1 MKKHITIFF
10 LLCISFVLQAKY
22 DDTPH
27 ILVNNKDKETIL
39 LKIEK
44 QPWAKKII
52 DDTKKEVAFFVNQ
65 HEKDKEWILS
75 RYLMNRVPGKRYTR
89 FISDREGTELVAYDG
104 DAPVPTVRV
113 SPHKRSPVTPEG
125 QFYVAPEI
133 KDLVP
138 YDTSLT
144 MTLKNPVT
152 NKYVR
157 VDPQNYVNRINTNIN
172 KLAFSSAVLYWL
184 TGEEKYARFS
194 ADILNQWAA
203 GAVHQEPISGPGRV
217 GFLDIQTL
225 GDEGSKPLILA
236 YDFVKPYMESKGY
249 NLVYY
254 DLVFE
259 KIAKTL
265 AFRGYV
271 GNNWYAAESSTMVA
285 AALSLTDKKKRDY
298 YLSFYLTRDTIRD
311 GCGQLAMPSTVEK
324 WLTPD
329 GHWKEPGGYHN
340 YPVSKLIEA
349 AMMLDN
355 NGIEVFKMYPQ
366 LFDAAHVMLKYS
378 FPDLTASSFGDT
390 GRPVQSPYCLE
401 IAIRKAHENKLPI
414 LSNLL
419 VSMHQLLERK
429 MYDRS
434 EGGIE
439 GLLCYLPELPS
450 INSESYASWERTGKL
465 DFASFYLQ
473 RNGMERQTGLMC
485 AVQGATYNHNH
496 SNGMAMEIYGK
507 GTVMGVDPGNGPTY
521 EHPMHVRYYTQW
533 AAHNTVVAAGSSTS
547 IVPFNGG
554 GGTKHIGRVNLI
566 SMEPLAGEQ
575 AISDNYSFTL
585 TEYYDGS
592 TQTNQQRLL
601 SLIRIDENEGYYLD
615 IYRSDN
621 PVSNDYLYHN
631 IGEGVSF
638 YTMNGD
644 PVMTKPI
651 ESYPKTE
658 KDEPGL
664 RFFQQVETTGIRT
677 EGLTALFS
685 ASELPTG
692 KAFMKMWIPGIKGRT
707 YYKAMAPV
715 SKTAVPPY
723 NKKKTPVIGI
733 RMEQE
738 AFTTPFVVL
747 LEPTEKGLL
756 SSIKSV
762 KQHAFIHHNNGVLLE
777 IETIQNKKQFI
788 FTSLEN
794 KEIRKDN
801 YSFSGDYGLIEKDG
815 EMATTYYL
823 GFGNKL
829 GDDEILIETKDK
841 SNGSV
846 CLINSWNKLEVKT
859 KQPCRIL
866 IKNKKRGNSLSKKDA
881 RVTFSK
887 QSGYYEWDIEEGEHT
902 IRYN

>member
-1 MKKHITIFF
+1 MKKLITIS
-10 LLCISFVLQAKY
+10 LLCISFVLQAKLY
-22 DDTPH
+22 DSPH
-27 ILVNNKDKETIL
+27 ILVNNKDKEAIL
-39 LKIEK
+39 LKVEK

-52 DDTKKEVAFFVNQ
+52 KEAENEVSFYVEQ
-65 HEKDKEWILS
+65 HARDNEWILS

-89 FISDREGTELVAYDG
+89 FISDREGTKLVAYEG

-125 QFYVAPEI
+125 QFYVAPKI

-144 MTLKNPVT
+144 MNLKNPAT
-152 NKYVR
+152 NKYER
-157 VDPQNYVNRINTNIN
+157 VDPQNYVNRINTSIN

-184 TGEEKYARFS
+184 TGEEKYACFS

-203 GAVHQEPISGPGRV
+203 GAVHQELITGPGRV

-249 NLVYY
+249 NLDYY
-254 DLVFE
+254 DIVFE
-259 KIAKTL
+259 KIAETL

-298 YLSFYLTRDTIRD
+298 YLSFYLTRDTIHD
-311 GCGQLAMPSTVEK
+311 GCGQLAMPSTVKK
-324 WLTPD
+324 WFTPD

-340 YPVSKLIEA
+340 YPVSKLIES
-349 AMMLDN
+349 AMMLEN
-355 NGIEVFKMYPQ
+355 NGIEVFNKYPQ

-419 VSMHQLLERK
+419 VSMHQLLDREI
-429 MYDRS
+429 YDRS
-434 EGGIE
+434 EGGLE

-450 INSESYASWERTGKL
+450 VNADVSWERTGKL
-465 DFASFYLQ
+465 DFASFYFQ

-507 GTVMGVDPGNGPTY
+507 GTVMGIDPGNGPTY

-533 AAHNTVVAAGSSTS
+533 AAHNTVVAAGASTS
-547 IVPFNGG
+547 IVPFHGG
-554 GGTKHIGRVNLI
+554 GGTKQIGQVNLI
-566 SMEPLAGEQ
+566 SMEPLVGNQ
-575 AISDNYSFTL
+575 AVSDNYSFTL

-592 TQTNQQRLL
+592 TKTNQQRLL

-631 IGEGVSF
+631 IGESVSF
-638 YTMNGD
+638 YTMDAD
-644 PVMTKPI
+644 PVILKPVD
-651 ESYPKTE
+651 SYPKTE
-658 KDEPGL
+658 NDEPGL
-664 RFFQQVETTGIRT
+664 RFFEQVETTGIRT
-677 EGLTALFS
+677 EGLIALFS
-685 ASELPTG
+685 VSELPTG
-692 KAFMKMWIPGIKGRT
+692 KAFMKMWIPGVEGRT
-707 YYKAMAPV
+707 YFKAMAPI
-715 SKTAVPPY
+715 SKTAVSPY

-738 AFTTPFVVL
+738 AFAIPFVVL
-747 LEPTEKGLL
+747 FEPTEKGLS

-762 KQHAFIHHNNGVLLE
+762 KQHASICHNHGVILE
-777 IETIQNKKQFI
+777 VETIQNKKQFI

-794 KEIRKDN
+794 KEIAKDN
-801 YSFSGDYGLIEKDG
+801 YSFSGDYGVIEKDG
-815 EMATTYYL
+815 EITTYYL

-829 GDDEILIETKDK
+829 SDDEMLIETKDQ

-846 CLINSWNKLEVKT
+846 CLINSRDKLYVRT

-866 IKNKKRGNSLSKKDA
+866 FKDKERGSRLSEKDT
-881 RVTFSK
+881 RVRFST
-887 QSGYYEWDIEEGEHT
+887 QSGYYEWNIEEGEHT
-902 IRYN
+902 IKYN